1 LAGRTDFAALLADPE
16 VLRRILFACP
26 EGVLATDED
35 GKIALF
41 AGACEAIFGYEPAE
55 VMGKDYRLLLQSDQA
70 YDLLRAELAVHGRV
84 ANFEIPALRKRGA
97 PFFAAI
103 SATPMEDPHGTTLGT
118 IFYIRDH
125 SGVRQVEDALRRNN
139 AHLTHLVSTLDRLAR
154 HDQLTGLLR
163 RGSAMEAAEEAI
175 IVSASEGRAF
185 GIALLDLDQFK
196 LVNDSYGHL
205 LGDKV
210 LASLA
215 GTLRSCARL
224 NDIVGRFGGE
234 EFVVFLPGADLEAVR
249 AFAER
254 VRVAIERSC
263 VQFMDEVNVPITVSA
278 GVASIPSC
286 GATLTEA
293 LRVAVDRLYAATRA
307 GRNQVVHADL
317 KRDQPRSAA

>member
-1 LAGRTDFAALLADPE
+1 MAGQTDFVALLRDPE
-16 VLRRILFACP
+16 LLRRILFACP
-26 EGVLATDED
+26 DGVLATDVD

-41 AGACEAIFGYEPAE
+41 AGACEAIFGYQPVEM
-55 VMGKDYRLLLQSDQA
+55 MGKDYRVLLQSDQA
-70 YDLLRAELAVHGRV
+70 HDLVRAELAVHGQV
-84 ANFEIPALRKRGA
+84 ANFETPALRKGGA
-97 PFFAAI
+97 PFFAVL
-103 SATPMEDPHGTTLGT
+103 SAAAMKDRSGTLHGT

-139 AHLTHLVSTLDRLAR
+139 AHLTHLVSTLDHLAR

-163 RGSAMEAAEEAI
+163 RGSAMQAAEEAI
-175 IVSASEGRAF
+175 ASEGRAF

-205 LGDKV
+205 VGDRV
-210 LASLA
+210 LAALA
-215 GTLRSCARL
+215 GTLRRCARL

-254 VRVAIERSC
+254 VRVAIERSG

-286 GATLTEA
+286 GETLNEA
-293 LRVAVDRLYAATRA
+293 LRVADDRLYAAKRA
-307 GRNQVVHADL
+307 GRNRVVHADL
-317 KRDQPRSAA
+317 KNGDARSAA